1 MALIVDKHRPRSL
14 ESLTY
19 HHELSERLGSLAQ
32 SGDFPHLLVYG
43 PSGAGKKTRIV
54 ATLKE
59 LYGPGVE
66 KIKIDARVF
75 QTSSNRK
82 LEFNI
87 VASNYHLEI
96 TPSDVGNYDRVVVQD
111 LLKEVAQTQQ
121 VDQSAKQKFKVV
133 VINEADHLTRD
144 AQAALR
150 RTMEKYSPNLRL
162 ILLANSTAN
171 IIAPIRSRTLLVRVA
186 APTHEEICEV
196 LAVSAKKEGWPMVQ
210 GLHMRIAKE
219 SGRNLR
225 RALLMYE
232 AVHAQKYGIFSV
244 VRNPNAKNYNS
255 EKVTDTTPI
264 PPPDWEALISQIARE
279 INEEHTPARILQVRA
294 KLYDLLTHC
303 IPPTTILKTLTFK
316 LIPLIDDALK
326 AEVIKWSAFYE
337 HRIRTGTK
345 VIFHLE
351 AFVAKF
357 MRIMEMY
364 LMSMDL

>member
-1 MALIVDKHRPRSL
+1 MK
-14 ESLTY
+14 TQ
-19 HHELSERLGSLAQ
+19 AQ

-87 VASNYHLEI
+87 VASIYHLEI

-121 VDQSAKQKFKVV
+121 VDQSARQRFKVV

-162 ILLANSTAN
+162 ILLANSTSN

-186 APTHEEICEV
+186 APTHDVICDV
-196 LAVSAKKEGWPMVQ
+196 LAYAAKKEGWEPAP
-210 GLHMRIAKE
+210 GLHKRIAVD

-225 RALLMYE
+225 KALLMYE
-232 AVHAQKYGIFSV
+232 AVHAQKYV
-244 VRNPNAKNYNS
+244 ATKR
-255 EKVTDTTPI
+255 
-264 PPPDWEALISQIARE
+264 R
-279 INEEHTPARILQVRA
+279 
-294 KLYDLLTHC
+294 
-303 IPPTTILKTLTFK
+303 TL
-316 LIPLIDDALK
+316 P
-326 AEVIKWSAFYE
+326 
-337 HRIRTGTK
+337 
-345 VIFHLE
+345 HLC
-351 AFVAKF
+351 
-357 MRIMEMY
+357 
-364 LMSMDL
+364 

>member
-14 ESLTY
+14 DSLTY
-19 HHELSERLGSLAQ
+19 HSELSERLRSLAQ

-75 QTSSNRK
+75 QTTSNRK

-87 VASNYHLEI
+87 VASIYHLEI

-121 VDQSAKQKFKVV
+121 VDQTAKQKFKVV

-186 APTHEEICEV
+186 APTVDEIANV
-196 LAVSAKKEGWPMVQ
+196 LADSAKKEGWPVVK
-210 GLHMRIAKE
+210 GLHKRIAE
-219 SGRNLR
+219 DSGRNLR
-225 RALLMYE
+225 KALLMYE
-232 AVHAQKYGIFSV
+232 AVHAQ
-244 VRNPNAKNYNS
+244 N
-255 EKVTDTTPI
+255 EKVTDDTPI
-264 PPPDWEALISQIARE
+264 PPPDWEALISQIAKE
-279 INEEHTPARILQVRA
+279 IMEEHSPARILQVRS

-316 LIPLIDDALK
+316 LIPMIDDDLK
-326 AEVIKWSAFYE
+326 YEVIKWSALYE
-337 HRIRTGTK
+337 HRLKAGTK

-357 MRIMEMY
+357 MRIIEMY
-364 LMSMDL
+364 LMSMDM